1 MQVGEIYENPVTG
14 ERMEILEATGDALV
28 IDFRV
33 APGGAVPIP
42 HVHPSFTESFAVL
55 EGEFSLRVGR
65 DVSVVSPGERA
76 VVPPGVAHAWW
87 NAGETEARM
96 RLEVR
101 PPGRFAEMI
110 STMFQLARDGET
122 DETGRPSPLQ
132 LVMTAHEL
140 RDCVHAASPPLA
152 LQRAGL
158 AVLAPIARRRGYEGL
173 RAYRQDVSVPG

>member
-1 MQVGEIYENPVTG
+1 
-14 ERMEILEATGDALV
+14 MEVLEATDDALV

-65 DVSVVSPGERA
+65 DVTVARPGERR

-87 NAGETEARM
+87 NAGGTEARM
-96 RLEVR
+96 QLEVR

-110 STMFQLARDGET
+110 STMFQLARD
-122 DETGRPSPLQ
+122 DEGRPSALQ
-132 LVMTAHEL
+132 LVMTARAL
-140 RDCVHAASPPLA
+140 RDCVHAASPPLP

-158 AVLAPIARRRGYEGL
+158 AVLAPIARLRGYEGL
-173 RAYRQDVSVPG
+173 RPYRHDVVASG